1 MALYSFE
8 KDSPNGPEAQVWP
21 SFSKDLL
28 PTFHLPGRQCV
39 TISREDI
46 EKVAVLARIRVDD
59 EQVSAL
65 EKDLGNI
72 LDLVDQLAA
81 ADTDSV
87 EPMAHPL
94 NAVQR
99 LRADEVTETNQREAF
114 QAIAPATENGLY
126 LVPRVIE

>member
-1 MALYSFE
+1 M
-8 KDSPNGPEAQVWP
+8 
-21 SFSKDLL
+21 
-28 PTFHLPGRQCV
+28 
-39 TISREDI
+39 TISREGI

-72 LDLVDQLAA
+72 LDLVDQLGA

>member
-1 MALYSFE
+1 M
-8 KDSPNGPEAQVWP
+8 
-21 SFSKDLL
+21 
-28 PTFHLPGRQCV
+28 

-72 LDLVDQLAA
+72 LDLVDQLGA

-94 NAVQR
+94 DAVQR

>member
-1 MALYSFE
+1 M
-8 KDSPNGPEAQVWP
+8 
-21 SFSKDLL
+21 
-28 PTFHLPGRQCV
+28 

-46 EKVAVLARIRVDD
+46 EKVAVLARIRVD
-59 EQVSAL
+59 EAQVSAL

-72 LDLVDQLAA
+72 LDLVDQLSA
-81 ADTDSV
+81 ADTDAV

-99 LRADEVTETNQREAF
+99 LRPDEVTETNQREAF

>member
-1 MALYSFE
+1 
-8 KDSPNGPEAQVWP
+8 
-21 SFSKDLL
+21 
-28 PTFHLPGRQCV
+28 V
-39 TISREDI
+39 TISRKDI

-72 LDLVDQLAA
+72 LDLVDQLGA
-81 ADTDSV
+81 ADTESV
-87 EPMAHPL
+87 QPMAHPL
-94 NAVQR
+94 DAVQR
-99 LRADEVTETNQREAF
+99 LRADEVTETNQRESF

>member
-1 MALYSFE
+1 M
-8 KDSPNGPEAQVWP
+8 
-21 SFSKDLL
+21 
-28 PTFHLPGRQCV
+28 

-72 LDLVDQLAA
+72 LDLVDQLGA

-114 QAIAPATENGLY
+114 QAIAPATETGLY

>member
-1 MALYSFE
+1 M
-8 KDSPNGPEAQVWP
+8 
-21 SFSKDLL
+21 
-28 PTFHLPGRQCV
+28 
-39 TISREDI
+39 TISRTDI
-46 EKVAVLARIRVDD
+46 EKVAVLARIQVDD

-72 LDLVDQLAA
+72 LDLVDQLGT

-87 EPMAHPL
+87 EPLAHPL
-94 NAVQR
+94 DAVQK
-99 LRADEVTETNQREAF
+99 LRPDEVTETDQRAAF

>member
-1 MALYSFE
+1 M
-8 KDSPNGPEAQVWP
+8 
-21 SFSKDLL
+21 
-28 PTFHLPGRQCV
+28 
-39 TISREDI
+39 TISRKDI

-72 LDLVDQLAA
+72 LDLVDQLGA

-94 NAVQR
+94 DAVQR
-99 LRADEVTETNQREAF
+99 LRADEVTETDQRESF

>member
-1 MALYSFE
+1 M
-8 KDSPNGPEAQVWP
+8 
-21 SFSKDLL
+21 
-28 PTFHLPGRQCV
+28 

-72 LDLVDQLAA
+72 LDLVDQLGA
-81 ADTDSV
+81 ADTNSV

-114 QAIAPATENGLY
+114 QAIAPALSGSQSD
-126 LVPRVIE
+126 

>member
-1 MALYSFE
+1 M
-8 KDSPNGPEAQVWP
+8 
-21 SFSKDLL
+21 
-28 PTFHLPGRQCV
+28 
-39 TISREDI
+39 TISRKDI
-46 EKVAVLARIRVDD
+46 EEVAVLARIRVDE

-65 EKDLGNI
+65 ETDLGNI

-81 ADTDSV
+81 ADTANV